1 MRLTSVT
8 NDSFIHK
15 NHRSR
20 IWIMII
26 EWNRIWRLP
35 TEFNHR
41 ELALASPRIIC
52 TTHIFIIVTIATKFE
67 TRFEHTVIYYW
78 TISLKFIDT
87 QCMKRKD
94 QNENWYS
101 IIDKDVIIREGCFMH
116 VNWRVI
122 TRTPDVHGDLFGI
135 HRLHEKSKHEHKSG
149 YAFNLTTGFDQ
160 RICWNKLSLVQRWI
174 SGDIQEWLYCL
185 LTCIYR

>member
-1 MRLTSVT
+1 MEYVVS
-8 NDSFIHK
+8 
-15 NHRSR
+15 
-20 IWIMII
+20 
-26 EWNRIWRLP
+26 LP

-52 TTHIFIIVTIATKFE
+52 TTHIFIIITIATKFE
-67 TRFEHTVIYYW
+67 TRFEHTVIYFW

-101 IIDKDVIIREGCFMH
+101 IVDKDVIIREGCFIH

-135 HRLHEKSKHEHKSG
+135 HRLHEKSKHEDKSG
-149 YAFNLTTGFDQ
+149 YAFNLTTGFWSRDLLEQIIISLEVDQ
-160 RICWNKLSLVQRWI
+160 WWHTGMIALFTYLH
-174 SGDIQEWLYCL
+174 L
-185 LTCIYR
+185 